1 MSASL
6 SPFAL
11 MPDVPMRTVSA
22 APVPLTEIVSRW
34 DGDSPPDIR
43 SISNSISDVPVPSAV
58 APGAKPP
65 LARSIRAPWPPS
77 APVTAIL
84 SVFATVAVP
93 HCTPSTSIWPP
104 AVRAIV
110 AASAAPVIV
119 TEAVPEL
126 NVQVDGGACPRSAE
140 QEPGEEREDK
150 RGGADNAC
158 PGVVPDLICHGSS
171 VSRGK
176 WESGGPNLRRR
187 AYQPLIAVR
196 ACVVP
201 SR

>member
-11 MPDVPMRTVSA
+11 TPDVPMRTVSA

-34 DGDSPPDIR
+34 DGDSPPNIR

-126 NVQVDGGACPRSAE
+126 NVQATVALARAPPNRSQAKSARTSGAAPITPA
-140 QEPGEEREDK
+140 
-150 RGGADNAC
+150 
-158 PGVVPDLICHGSS
+158 
-171 VSRGK
+171 
-176 WESGGPNLRRR
+176 R
-187 AYQPLIAVR
+187 AWFRI
-196 ACVVP
+196 
-201 SR
+201 